1 MIKFFKRILS
11 GKKRAPVVA
20 VLRLQGTIGAITPL
34 RPGLTLQHVDP
45 ILEKAFAVKKAK
57 AVALLINSPG
67 GSPVQSAQIFHRIRQ
82 LAEEKDKSVLVFI
95 EDVGASGGYML
106 ALAGDEIYA
115 DVSSIVGSIGV
126 VSAGFG
132 FVDAIKKLGIERRV
146 HTAGENKSILDPFL
160 PSKKAD
166 VDRLKALQ
174 LEVHEAFKE
183 MVRQRRGG
191 KLDEDEKDLFS
202 GAFWSGGQAKAL
214 GLVDD
219 VGTMHAVLK
228 AKFGDDL
235 ELKPISAPKKGL
247 LSRLIPGASDER
259 ADAGMVLERMSAGLG
274 DELISSLEA
283 RAVWARFGL

>member
-1 MIKFFKRILS
+1 MFKVIKRLLS
-11 GKKRAPVVA
+11 GKKRPALVP
-20 VLRLQGTIGAITPL
+20 VLRLQGTIGAVTPL

-45 ILEKAFAVKKAK
+45 MLEKAFAMKKAK
-57 AVALLINSPG
+57 AIAVMINSPG
-67 GSPVQSAQIFHRIRQ
+67 GSPVQSAQIFHRMRQ
-82 LAEEKDKSVLVFI
+82 LADKHEKQVLVFI

-126 VSAGFG
+126 VSSGFG
-132 FVDAIKKLGIERRV
+132 FVEAIKKLGVERRV

-166 VDRLKALQ
+166 VERLKALQ
-174 LEVHEAFKE
+174 LEVHEAFKD
-183 MVRQRRGG
+183 MVRARRGA
-191 KLDEDEKDLFS
+191 KLDEENKDLFS

-214 GLVDD
+214 GLIDD
-219 VGTMHAVLK
+219 VGNMHAVLK

-235 ELKPISAPKKGL
+235 ELKPISAAKKGL
-247 LSRLIPGASDER
+247 LSRIIPGASDER
-259 ADAGMVLERMSAGLG
+259 ANLATLLETAPQGLG
-274 DELISSLEA
+274 DELISAVEA

>member
-1 MIKFFKRILS
+1 MI
-11 GKKRAPVVA
+11 P
-20 VLRLQGTIGAITPL
+20 VLRLHGTIGAVTPL

-45 ILEKAFAVKKAK
+45 VLEKAFGVKRAK
-57 AVALLINSPG
+57 TIAILINSPG

-82 LAEEKDKSVLVFI
+82 LADEKDKQVLVFI

-132 FVDAIKKLGIERRV
+132 FVDALKKLGVERRV

-160 PSKKAD
+160 PTKKAD
-166 VDRLKALQ
+166 VERLKKLQ
-174 LEVHEAFKE
+174 LEVHEAFKD
-183 MVRQRRGG
+183 MVRERRVG
-191 KLDEDEKDLFS
+191 KLDEADKDLFS

-219 VGTMHAVLK
+219 VGNMHAVLK
-228 AKFGDDL
+228 AKFGKDA

-247 LSRLIPGASDER
+247 LSRLIPGAAEER
-259 ADAGMVLERMSAGLG
+259 ADAGAIADRFSAGLG
-274 DELISSLEA
+274 DELISSLED
-283 RAVWARFGL
+283 RAVWARYGL

>member
-1 MIKFFKRILS
+1 MI
-11 GKKRAPVVA
+11 PVV
-20 VLRLQGTIGAITPL
+20 RLHGTIGAVTPL

-45 ILEKAFAVKKAK
+45 VLEKAFGMKRAQT
-57 AVALLINSPG
+57 VAMLINSPG

-82 LAEEKDKSVLVFI
+82 LADENEKKVLVFI

-132 FVDAIKKLGIERRV
+132 FVDALKKLGIERRV

-160 PSKKAD
+160 PSKPAD
-166 VDRLKALQ
+166 VERLKKLQ
-174 LEVHEAFKE
+174 LEVHEAFKD
-183 MVRQRRGG
+183 MVRERRGT
-191 KLDEDEKDLFS
+191 KLDETDKDLFS

-214 GLVDD
+214 GLVDET
-219 VGTMHAVLK
+219 GNMHAVLRE
-228 AKFGDDL
+228 KFGKEA

-247 LSRLIPGASDER
+247 LSRLIPGAAEER
-259 ADAGMVLERMSAGLG
+259 AHAGAMIDRFSAGLG
-274 DELISSLEA
+274 DELISSLED
-283 RAVWARFGL
+283 RAVWARYGL

>member
-1 MIKFFKRILS
+1 MIKFFKRLLS
-11 GKKRAPVVA
+11 GKKRPLIPI
-20 VLRLQGTIGAITPL
+20 LRLQGTIGAVTPL
-34 RPGLTLQHVDP
+34 RPGLTLQAVDP
-45 ILEKAFAVKKAK
+45 VLEKAFAIKKAK

-82 LAEEKDKSVLVFI
+82 LADEKDKQVLVFI

-132 FVDAIKKLGIERRV
+132 FVDAIKKLGVERRV

-174 LEVHEAFKE
+174 LEVHEAFKD

-191 KLDEDEKDLFS
+191 KLDESNKDLFS
-202 GAFWSGGQAKAL
+202 GAFWSGGQAKEI
-214 GLVDD
+214 GLIDD
-219 VGTMHAVLK
+219 VGNMHAVLK
-228 AKFGDDL
+228 AKFGEDA

-247 LSRLIPGASDER
+247 LSRLIPGAAEER
-259 ADAGMVLERMSAGLG
+259 ADANALVDRFSSGLG

>member
-1 MIKFFKRILS
+1 MIKFIKNLLS
-11 GKKRAPVVA
+11 RTKSPLIPIV
-20 VLRLQGTIGAITPL
+20 RLQGTIGAVTPL
-34 RPGLTLQHVDP
+34 RPGLMLQSVDP
-45 ILEKAFAVKKAK
+45 VLEKAFGFKKAK
-57 AVALLINSPG
+57 AVVLLINSPG

-82 LAEEKDKSVLVFI
+82 LADEKDKQVLVFI

-132 FVDAIKKLGIERRV
+132 FVDAIKKLGVERRV
-146 HTAGENKSILDPFL
+146 HTAGENKSILDPFM
-160 PSKKAD
+160 PTKKAD

-174 LEVHEAFKE
+174 LDVHEAFKD

-191 KLDEDEKDLFS
+191 KLDEKNKDLFS
-202 GAFWSGGQAKAL
+202 GAFWSGGQAKEL
-214 GLVDD
+214 GLIDD
-219 VGTMHAVLK
+219 LGTMHAVLK
-228 AKFGDDL
+228 AKFGEDA

-247 LSRLIPGASDER
+247 LSRLIPGAAEEH
-259 ADAGMVLERMSAGLG
+259 ADANALIDRFSAGLG